1 MTGDG
6 VQRGEEAKL
15 EAGNV
20 ASQTG
25 EAVRPEPPALPEPP
39 TVRPVRPA
47 LPARPRRRPPVA
59 WSPRRVRLTL
69 LAGAAALASVFGV
82 AACLNPYQPDG
93 TPRRMGTH
101 RQLGMP
107 PCNFVTLFGKPCPSC
122 GMTTSFALLVRGD
135 LRGSLQANWVGTLLA
150 CSWAA
155 ALVWALLSAAAG
167 RMLLVR
173 PHQVE
178 MCLTAAV
185 AVFVVL
191 MLGRWLAVLL
201 G

>member
-1 MTGDG
+1 MPGDG
-6 VQRGEEAKL
+6 VQRGEEPKL
-15 EAGNV
+15 ETRSV
-20 ASQTG
+20 TSQVL
-25 EAVRPEPPALPEPP
+25 EEVRPELPALPEPP
-39 TVRPVRPA
+39 IVQPVRPA
-47 LPARPRRRPPVA
+47 LPARGRQRPPA
-59 WSPRRVRLTL
+59 LWTPRQMRLAL
-69 LAGAAALASVFGV
+69 LALAAALASVFGV
-82 AACLNPYQPDG
+82 AICLNPYQPDG
-93 TPRRMGTH
+93 TPRRLGTH

-155 ALVWALLSAAAG
+155 ALLWALLSAAAG

-178 MCLTAAV
+178 MCLTAAA

-201 G
+201 E